1 VVAATGRI
9 GVAATA
15 RIGVAATARS
25 KKGGPEDSAPL
36 I

>member
-15 RIGVAATARS
+15 RIVVAATARS